1 MDELARLELVNKVVS
16 RLEEEVGIGDRTL
29 AEFVIHLAQEAGTP
43 VAFVDSLAKNG
54 ADFSDDLSRQIFALV
69 EDASTPL
76 PEAPVR
82 QKQPEKQQ
90 ERKRPRPTGGPAELY
105 EVYAGSVTKVT
116 DFGCF
121 VELEDVTPRTEG
133 LVHVSMMSR
142 ERIRDPVNMYKGG
155 SAST

>member
-43 VAFVDSLAKNG
+43 VAFVDSLSKNG

-76 PEAPVR
+76 PAAP
-82 QKQPEKQQ
+82 
-90 ERKRPRPTGGPAELY
+90 PR
-105 EVYAGSVTKVT
+105 
-116 DFGCF
+116 
-121 VELEDVTPRTEG
+121 
-133 LVHVSMMSR
+133 
-142 ERIRDPVNMYKGG
+142 
-155 SAST
+155 

>member
-43 VAFVDSLAKNG
+43 VAFTESLSKNG

-76 PEAPVR
+76 PEVAPR
-82 QKQPEKQQ
+82 AAASTRPPLKQKSALIN
-90 ERKRPRPTGGPAELY
+90 RPR
-105 EVYAGSVTKVT
+105 S
-116 DFGCF
+116 
-121 VELEDVTPRTEG
+121 PRRSLT
-133 LVHVSMMSR
+133 V
-142 ERIRDPVNMYKGG
+142 IP
-155 SAST
+155 